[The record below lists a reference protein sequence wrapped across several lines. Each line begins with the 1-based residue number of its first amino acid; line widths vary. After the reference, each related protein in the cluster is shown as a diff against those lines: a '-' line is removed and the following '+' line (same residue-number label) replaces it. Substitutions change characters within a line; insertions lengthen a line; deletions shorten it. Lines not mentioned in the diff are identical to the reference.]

1 MAERPMPAMEK
12 LPKCSA
18 APPIPV
24 VSVTEMMTTLRA
36 ESSFTL
42 LCRRLEMP
50 APAIVP
56 KSSSM
61 MPPRMA
67 WSMLR
72 SSALTFPMRE
82 KMMPVSAAMRKTT
95 GSVTFVSDMAPVT
108 SE

>member
-1 MAERPMPAMEK
+1 MNEM
-12 LPKCSA
+12 
-18 APPIPV
+18 PV

-36 ESSFTL
+36 EERLMRLWS
-42 LCRRLEMP
+42 RLEMP
-50 APAIVP
+50 APAMVP

-72 SSALTFPMRE
+72 SRALTFPTSE
-82 KMMPVSAAMRKTT
+82 KTMPVRAAMRKTS
-95 GSVTFVSDMAPVT
+95 GSVMRVSDMAPVT